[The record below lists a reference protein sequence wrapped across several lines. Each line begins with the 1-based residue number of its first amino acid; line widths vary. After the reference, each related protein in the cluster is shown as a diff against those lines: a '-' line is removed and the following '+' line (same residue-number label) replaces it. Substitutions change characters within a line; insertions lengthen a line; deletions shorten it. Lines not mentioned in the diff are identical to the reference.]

1 MKENAHFQVYLPG
14 NAHPRQS
21 ILVSGRP
28 AALADSIGI
37 NCSATATH
45 RRSDQRAL
53 LAAGD
58 PANQSTRAGST
69 CGGQFVSVLLPK
81 AATVPMSVPDAGPM
95 RVISIA
101 VSVPQPAAPLRRHRD
116 FKHNQES
123 E

>member
-1 MKENAHFQVYLPG
+1 MRTLDNQ
-14 NAHPRQS
+14 

-28 AALADSIGI
+28 APLADPIGI
-37 NCSATATH
+37 NCSAAATH

-58 PANQSTRAGST
+58 SANQSARAGSAR
-69 CGGQFVSVLLPK
+69 GGQFVSVLLPK
-81 AATVPMSVPDAGPM
+81 AATVPMSIPDTGPM
-95 RVISIA
+95 RVISIT

-116 FKHNQES
+116 FKHNKES